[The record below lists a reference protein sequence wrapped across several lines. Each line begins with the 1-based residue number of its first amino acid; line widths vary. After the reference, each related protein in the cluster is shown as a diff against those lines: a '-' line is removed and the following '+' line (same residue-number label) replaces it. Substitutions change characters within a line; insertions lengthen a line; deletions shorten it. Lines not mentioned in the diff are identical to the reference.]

1 MLETFLAYLQNAGW
15 SETYAFGT
23 AILLACIAV
32 LLLAV
37 VSYIIARL
45 IVASLTRAVLS
56 TDFKRDDALAKM
68 KVFSRLSHAV
78 PAIIIYSLGPAVFE
92 DFPAVAH
99 WIETASL
106 LYLTVMMVWFVSAL
120 LSAGQLIYETF
131 EISKEFPITSFVQ
144 VAKLLLFL
152 LGGIIALSLL
162 LGESPLALFAG
173 LGALTAVLMLI
184 FKDPILGFVAGIK
197 LTANRMVAVGDWIE
211 VPKFAV
217 DGDVIEIGLTTVKIR
232 NFDKTIT
239 SIPTQSLIDDSFKN
253 WRGMQETG
261 GRRIKRAIHL
271 DATSIKF
278 CDADMLERFSKIQF
292 IADYLDKKRAEL
304 AEYNEGAGSD
314 MSALVNGRRLTN
326 VGTFRAYVEAYLRTH
341 PKISQ
346 NFTFLVR
353 QLKPTEL
360 GLPIEIYVF
369 TNTTNWI
376 EYEGIQADIF
386 DHLLA
391 AAPEFDLRVFQNPT
405 GADFSGSGFLQAG
418 MSEAES

>member
-1 MLETFLAYLQNAGW
+1 MLDIFLTFLQDAGW
-15 SETYAFGT
+15 SEDYAFGT
-23 AILLACIAV
+23 AILLACLAV
-32 LLLAV
+32 LLLAAL
-37 VSYIIARL
+37 SYIAARL

-56 TDFKRDDALAKM
+56 TDLKRDDALAKM

-78 PAIIIYSLGPAVFE
+78 PAIVIYSLGPAVFE
-92 DFPAVAH
+92 EFPAVAH

-106 LYLTVMMVWFVSAL
+106 LYLTIMMVWFVSAL
-120 LSAGQLIYETF
+120 LSAGQIIYETF
-131 EISKEFPITSFVQ
+131 EIAKEFPITSFVQ

-211 VPKFAV
+211 MPKYAV

-271 DATSIKF
+271 DTSSIKF
-278 CDADMLERFSKIQF
+278 CDAEMLERFSKIQF
-292 IADYLDKKRAEL
+292 ITDYLDKKRAEL
-304 AEYNEGAGSD
+304 AAHNEESGADVST
-314 MSALVNGRRLTN
+314 LVNGRHLTN
-326 VGTFRAYVEAYLRTH
+326 VGTFRAYVEAYLRAH
-341 PKISQ
+341 PKISED
-346 NFTFLVR
+346 FTFLVR
-353 QLKPTEL
+353 QLKPTEH

-376 EYEGIQADIF
+376 EYEGIQSDIF

-405 GADFSGSGFLQAG
+405 GADFGKLGVQGELLEQLG
-418 MSEAES
+418 

>member
-1 MLETFLAYLQNAGW
+1 MMLDAFLSFLQNTGW
-15 SETYAFGT
+15 SEDFAFGT
-23 AILLACIAV
+23 AIVLACLTV
-32 LLLAV
+32 LLLAAL
-37 VSYIIARL
+37 SYIIARL
-45 IVASLTRAVLS
+45 VVASITRAVLS
-56 TDFKRDDALAKM
+56 TNLKRDDALIKS
-68 KVFSRLSHAV
+68 KVFSRLSHAI
-78 PAIIIYSLGPAVFE
+78 PAIVIYSLGPAVFE
-92 DFPAVAH
+92 EFPEVAH

-162 LGESPLALFAG
+162 IGESPLALFAG

-211 VPKFAV
+211 MPKYAV

-261 GRRIKRAIHL
+261 GRRIKRAIHV
-271 DATSIKF
+271 DTGTIKF
-278 CDADMLERFSKIQF
+278 CDADMLERFAKIEF
-292 IADYLDKKRAEL
+292 ISDYLDKKRAEL
-304 AEYNEGAGSD
+304 AEFNAESGSD

-326 VGTFRAYVEAYLRTH
+326 IGTFRAYIEAYLRAH
-341 PKISQ
+341 PKISKD
-346 NFTFLVR
+346 FTFLVR

-369 TNTTNWI
+369 TSTTNWI
-376 EYEGIQADIF
+376 EYESIQADIF

-391 AAPEFDLRVFQNPT
+391 AAREFDLRVFQNPT
-405 GADFSGSGFLQAG
+405 GADFNALQN
-418 MSEAES
+418 